1 MPALIFAA
9 RALVWRATL
18 SHNGVELAPAFPLAT
33 VPGAY
38 HRRPPLLAYVAAAPS
53 PIFVRPL
60 NYSGLGCVHFTSG
73 RTTELF

>member
-9 RALVWRATL
+9 RALLSRATL
-18 SHNGVELAPAFPLAT
+18 SHNGVELAPAFPLA
-33 VPGAY
+33 PG
-38 HRRPPLLAYVAAAPS
+38 HIIVSPRRRRHDPVSNFCPG
-53 PIFVRPL
+53 PL